1 MTIRSK
7 IVLITLPLIMT
18 PLLLVMM
25 IGVFSA
31 RNGMTQVAL
40 KLLSFKSG
48 VLLSYMDNQWLLLNN
63 HGLESDPEYVEISKL
78 TIADYA
84 ATLIEGEEDI
94 IFSLDSSGNTV
105 WCTTEG
111 YQLTPD
117 ESLRIIG
124 DADVKGKH
132 WNEFRSGEELYVG
145 DMNFFAPF
153 DWIVVNAV
161 QKDYFYGSISK
172 IISRTLLITV
182 VSLLLSILFLFIFSL
197 YLTKPL
203 KRITAVIH
211 NIIQTNDLS
220 MKVSLDFRDEIGELG
235 HYFNI
240 MTTELDMANRQIKNY
255 ALRAV
260 ISRRNERKIRSIFQ
274 KYVPRDV
281 IEKYYMEPESMLEG
295 ENRVLGILFSD
306 IRDFTNFSEKLPP
319 HEVVESLNKY
329 FDFMVEIIMKHNG
342 IVDKYI
348 GDAIMAFFGA
358 PVHHDND
365 AVEAVSAGLDMID
378 ALIRFNQWQCEHGRQ
393 PFQMGVGINYGL
405 MTVGNIG
412 TEKKMDYTVIGDMV
426 NLASRMEGLTKYYKQ
441 NILIAKSVY
450 KKLEGK
456 MPCRLI
462 DRVRVKGKTE
472 IHSVYTVRRELG
484 QWEADAWEIYS
495 QGMKLYYDRKFN
507 DAYENFEIAM
517 KLMPGDYV
525 SEVYRNRSD
534 FYRKEPPPEEWQ
546 GETVMDIK

>member
-7 IVLITLPLIMT
+7 IVLITAPLIIT

-48 VLLSYMDNQWLLLNN
+48 VLMSYMDNQWLLLNN
-63 HGLESDPEYVEISKL
+63 HGLESNPEYVEVSKL

-84 ATLIEGEEDI
+84 GTLIEGEEDV
-94 IFSLDSSGNTV
+94 IFSLDDTGEIV
-105 WCTTEG
+105 WSTSDPSLLGEEEG
-111 YQLTPD
+111 R
-117 ESLRIIG
+117 RIIQEAKIG
-124 DADVKGKH
+124 GRH
-132 WNEFRSGEELYVG
+132 WNEFISGGKAYVA
-145 DMNFFAPF
+145 DMYAFAPF
-153 DWIVVNAV
+153 DWIVVNGV
-161 QKDYFYGSISK
+161 RKDYFYGSITK
-172 IISRTLLITV
+172 IISRTLIITL
-182 VSLLLSILFLFIFSL
+182 VSLMVSIMLLLVFSL
-197 YLTKPL
+197 YLTRPL

-211 NIIQTNDLS
+211 NIIKTNDLS
-220 MKVSLDFRDEIGELG
+220 MKVSLDYRDEIGELG

-260 ISRRNERKIRSIFQ
+260 ISKRNESKIRNIFQ

-281 IEKYYMEPESMLEG
+281 IDKYYGEPESMLEG
-295 ENRVLGILFSD
+295 ENRILGVLFSD
-306 IRDFTNFSEKLPP
+306 IRNFTSFSEKMLPQ
-319 HEVVESLNKY
+319 EVVESLNKY
-329 FDFMVEIIMKHNG
+329 FDYMVEIIMNHRG

-378 ALIRFNQWQCEHGRQ
+378 ALQDFNRWQAERGRQ

-426 NLASRMEGLTKYYKQ
+426 NLASRMEGLTKHYKQ
-441 NILIAKSVY
+441 DILVAKSIY
-450 KKLEGK
+450 KKLNEK

-462 DRVRVKGKTE
+462 DRVRVKGKSE
-472 IHSVYTVRRELG
+472 VHSVYTVRRELS
-484 QWEADAWEIYS
+484 QWEADAWEVYS
-495 QGMKLYYDRKFN
+495 QGMKSYFNRQFN

-517 KLMPGDYV
+517 KLMPGDFV
-525 SEVYRNRSD
+525 SELYRNRCD
-534 FYRKEPPPEEWQ
+534 IYRKDPPPEDWQ
-546 GETVMDIK
+546 GVTIMDLK